1 MRCKIEAA
9 QTSLVWWGRHSC
21 RTPAASIESSATSA
35 NLTEAEVNDV
45 LQSVYE
51 ETGSVKTFSLLCGP
65 NLKKRFKDFTQ
76 TQFASTNVASAIKVY
91 NQTMDS
97 KKIINTV
104 DIYEGDFGNVAIVP
118 SLFINRT
125 SGSDAVDA
133 DAGLLIDPE
142 YVSMM
147 SLKAESVTELE
158 NQGGGRRGFVDVV
171 AGLACLSPVAH
182 GYFN

>member
-1 MRCKIEAA
+1 MANRTRALGTWIDDGNTNIPSAY
-9 QTSLVWWGRHSC
+9 

-35 NLTEAEVNDV
+35 NLTEAQVNDV

-97 KKIINTV
+97 KKIITV
-104 DIYEGDFGNVAIVP
+104 DIYEGDLNRGIGAESLAQPRPWFLQYQPGHLRESAWLPDHGSAGNAIQ
-118 SLFINRT
+118 
-125 SGSDAVDA
+125 SDA
-133 DAGLLIDPE
+133 
-142 YVSMM
+142 
-147 SLKAESVTELE
+147 
-158 NQGGGRRGFVDVV
+158 GRD
-171 AGLACLSPVAH
+171 
-182 GYFN
+182 